1 MRYTDQ
7 IWISDNTDP
16 FDRLSIQDGFTHAF
30 TPAAMV
36 AWTTDVPHWSTDRTT
51 DLRYRFLSAMQG
63 ALGIGNNL
71 NKWSDADFAVAAS
84 MVADYKVIRGTVQSG
99 QIFRLVRPEE
109 DARTIDTLYVAADH
123 RRPYCS
129 IWCATFRRGTMSP
142 RSCFVASTRLG
153 DTRRGSSG
161 VDRCLSVYP
170 RMRWGPIGWGR
181 A

>member
-84 MVADYKVIRGTVQSG
+84 MGPDSKVIQCTVHPAKL
-99 QIFRLVRPEE
+99 FL
-109 DARTIDTLYVAADH
+109 L
-123 RRPYCS
+123 
-129 IWCATFRRGTMSP
+129 
-142 RSCFVASTRLG
+142 
-153 DTRRGSSG
+153 
-161 VDRCLSVYP
+161 
-170 RMRWGPIGWGR
+170 
-181 A
+181 